1 MLKIAC
7 LSLQYPIDVSTIAR
21 GIGVF
26 PVDEGDDLPF
36 VMGVIVIL
44 ASNDT
49 TRAMLNIHKLS
60 LAAKHPGG
68 TMAAAAVPCDVR
80 RRHD

>member
-1 MLKIAC
+1 MLQIAY

-36 VMGVIVIL
+36 VMGVIVI
-44 ASNDT
+44 NDT
-49 TRAMLNIHKLS
+49 TRAMLNVHKLS

-68 TMAAAAVPCDVR
+68 TMAAAAVPCDMR

>member
-7 LSLQYPIDVSTIAR
+7 LSLQHPIDVSTIAR

-26 PVDEGDDLPF
+26 PVDEGDDLPL
-36 VMGVIVIL
+36 VMGVIVI
-44 ASNDT
+44 NDT
-49 TRAMLNIHKLS
+49 TRAMLNVHKLS

-68 TMAAAAVPCDVR
+68 TMAAAAVPCDMR

>member
-21 GIGVF
+21 GLGVF

-36 VMGVIVIL
+36 VMGVIVIF
-44 ASNDT
+44 NDT
-49 TRAMLNIHKLS
+49 TRAMLNVHKLS

>member
-36 VMGVIVIL
+36 VMGVIVI
-44 ASNDT
+44 NDT
-49 TRAMLNIHKLS
+49 TRAMLNVHKLS

-68 TMAAAAVPCDVR
+68 TMAAAAVPCDMR

>member
-7 LSLQYPIDVSTIAR
+7 LSLQYPVDVSTIAR
-21 GIGVF
+21 EIGVF

-36 VMGVIVIL
+36 VMGVIVIF
-44 ASNDT
+44 NDT
-49 TRAMLNIHKLS
+49 TRAMLNVHKLS